1 MDIEGIE
8 PSPAKKGTLVLGFGK
23 IVWQADKDLI
33 AALQKEGIVAPFE
46 YSPRALNTK
55 VLAMPWLVPTSKDV
69 AAAQQKALISLS
81 GAEGRAHAEL
91 NEARGFP
98 IDLADHFIDDD
109 DKKAGYLDGGEL
121 TVAFA
126 RGAPDRLADAMPF
139 LRAPQR
145 PDWFMDAL
153 AAVAARTKDAHKR
166 AFVYDAIASMAVPS
180 ASNKHHKTYVR
191 CVSEAAAAFREAG
204 DAGNADRLEKKAAM
218 FVKKKR

>member
-33 AALQKEGIVAPFE
+33 AALQNEKIVAPFK

-55 VLAMPWLVPTSKDV
+55 VLAMQWLVPASKDDAV
-69 AAAQQKALISLS
+69 AQQKAL
-81 GAEGRAHAEL
+81 RAHAEL
-91 NEARGFP
+91 KEARGFP
-98 IDLADHFIDDD
+98 IDLAEHFIDDD

-126 RGAPDRLADAMPF
+126 RGAPEHLAEAMPF

-153 AAVAARTKDAHKR
+153 AAVAEATKDARRR
-166 AFVYDAIASMAVPS
+166 AFIYDAIASMPVPS
-180 ASNKHHKTYVR
+180 ASNKHHKTYVK
-191 CVSEAAAAFREAG
+191 CVNDAAAAFREAG
-204 DAGNADRLEKKAAM
+204 DTGNAERLEQKAAM
-218 FVKKKR
+218 FAKKKR